1 MPRDW
6 DAARYHRLSGPQLR
20 WGRAVV
26 DRLELRGDERV
37 LDAGCG
43 SGRVTALILE
53 RLPGGTVVAMDGSAS
68 MIDAAHETLSPFG
81 DRVEFVVGDLLDPIP
96 VEPVDAV
103 FSNATFHWI
112 LDHDA
117 LFANLA
123 AVLRPGGQLVAQCG
137 GAGNIARMDT
147 IVRALGHA
155 FDGTKRFATPEE
167 TRASLERAG
176 FTGIEAWLHP
186 EPTDIPAEDFPA
198 FLETVCLGGILQGLD
213 EDERAALVRDVAER
227 MPDHRIDYVRLNIR
241 ARRGSR
247 RPEPSPLR

>member
-6 DAARYHRLSGPQLR
+6 DAATYHRLSEPQLR
-20 WGRAVV
+20 WGRAVL

-43 SGRVTALILE
+43 SGRVTALLVE
-53 RLPGGTVVAMDGSAS
+53 RLPRGEVVALDGSAS
-68 MIDAAHETLSPFG
+68 MVDAARATLAPYG
-81 DRVEFVVGDLLDPIP
+81 DRVSYVVGDLLDPIP

-103 FSNATFHWI
+103 VSTATFHWI

-137 GAGNIARMDT
+137 GAGNIARMDA
-147 IVRALGHA
+147 IVRELGHP

-176 FTGIEAWLHP
+176 FVRIETWLHD
-186 EPTDIPAEDFPA
+186 EPTDIPAKDFAA
-198 FLETVCLGGILQGLD
+198 FLETVCLGAILAGMDDD
-213 EDERAALVRDVAER
+213 EGEAFVRAVAER
-227 MPDHRIDYVRLNIR
+227 MPEHRIDYVRLNLTAQR
-241 ARRGSR
+241 AG
-247 RPEPSPLR
+247 

>member
-1 MPRDW
+1 VPRDW

-20 WGRAVV
+20 WGTAVV

-53 RLPGGTVVAMDGSAS
+53 RLPRGTVVAMDGSAS
-68 MIDAAHETLSPFG
+68 MVGAARDTLAPFG

-96 VEPVDAV
+96 IEPVDAI

-137 GAGNIARMDT
+137 GAGNIARMDA
-147 IVRALGHA
+147 IVRALGHP

-176 FTGIEAWLHP
+176 FTDIEAWLHP
-186 EPTDIPAEDFPA
+186 EPTEIPSEDFPA
-198 FLETVCLGGILQGLD
+198 FIETVCLGAIVAGMDGA
-213 EDERAALVRDVAER
+213 EREGFVRAVAER
-227 MPDHRIDYVRLNIR
+227 MPDHRIDYVRLNIT
-241 ARRGSR
+241 ARRAGEDA
-247 RPEPSPLR
+247 RPR